1 MMLDIMVNTSVRMML
16 GGAAIWLALRVVRVR
31 NPHAESLVWRMLLLA
46 GLAMPAMMY
55 FHLAPGFASAF
66 ALPMIEAGGVR
77 GAGASPVA
85 GPGWTTPMLVIAAIY
100 LAGALLLLG
109 RLCAGLL
116 SMWRVVAAARP
127 MMTDDDVRISPRIAS
142 PATFGSI
149 IVLPSDSH
157 EWPAERLDAVLAH
170 ERAHVRSRDG
180 YWSWLAQLHSA
191 IFWFNPFAWWLR
203 RRLATLAETTSDDAV
218 ITARHDPIV
227 YAALLLDFARKPN
240 SRSVAMSVAES
251 NVPGRIERLLARTS
265 PGTELPVGVRW
276 AAFAALIPAVFLAA
290 CAPSDA
296 APARGALAGA
306 VNAEAAPALAG
317 SVKITS
323 APDPDRFYPPAA
335 KQARVTGEVV
345 LQVAVDPEGRLLDV
359 TVLTTQPAGDLY
371 GFGAAAMEIARG
383 ATYSNSLAQTSSLKF
398 KVRFALT
405 DQ

>member
-1 MMLDIMVNTSVRMML
+1 MMLDIMVNTSVRMVL
-16 GGAAIWLALRVVRVR
+16 GGAAIWLVLRVVRVR
-31 NPHAESLVWRMLLLA
+31 NPHVESLVWRMLLLA
-46 GLAMPAMMY
+46 GLALPALMY
-55 FHLAPGFASAF
+55 FQLAPGFASAF
-66 ALPMIEAGGVR
+66 ALPMIEAGGVG
-77 GAGASPVA
+77 GAVESPAA
-85 GPGWTTPMLVIAAIY
+85 GPGWATPMLVLAAIY
-100 LAGALLLLG
+100 LAGALMLVG
-109 RLCAGLL
+109 RLCAGLM
-116 SMWRVVAAARP
+116 SMWRVASSARP
-127 MMTDDDVRISPRIAS
+127 MVTDDDVRISPRIAS
-142 PATFGSI
+142 PATFGPI
-149 IVLPSDSH
+149 ILLPSDSH

-265 PGTELPVGVRW
+265 PGTELPDRVRW

-296 APARGALAGA
+296 APTPAAKGEPAA
-306 VNAEAAPALAG
+306 NAEAAPALAG

-323 APDPDRFYPPAA
+323 APDPDGFYPPAA
-335 KQARVTGEVV
+335 KQARVKGKVV

-359 TVLTTQPAGDLY
+359 KVLETQPAGDLY

-383 ATYSNSLAQTSSLKF
+383 ATYSNSLAQTSTLKF
-398 KVRFALT
+398 MVKFELA
-405 DQ
+405 D